1 MSLHLASLWNRCFR
15 QVGNGVLPLPA
26 LLHDTWLF
34 WSPTDVS
41 QAVEH
46 RKATWD
52 RVAELYGQGIK
63 QIHNWHIAH
72 KSYVKVLDYIK
83 QAIPLSR
90 KSFFFFIF
98 DDYCRVKR
106 RGRFSLPSCRFLT
119 RCRVRKEVKKKLVNY
134 FFSVFISAID
144 GNYTE
149 WTKWSDCSAT
159 CGNGSK
165 TRIRSC
171 TNPPPQYGGD
181 NCVDLG
187 PDTDITEC
195 NLKPCSKYILQVHFI
210 VKRLY
215 KFQLSLVK

>member
-1 MSLHLASLWNRCFR
+1 M
-15 QVGNGVLPLPA
+15 
-26 LLHDTWLF
+26 
-34 WSPTDVS
+34 
-41 QAVEH
+41 
-46 RKATWD
+46 
-52 RVAELYGQGIK
+52 
-63 QIHNWHIAH
+63 
-72 KSYVKVLDYIK
+72 
-83 QAIPLSR
+83 
-90 KSFFFFIF
+90 
-98 DDYCRVKR
+98 
-106 RGRFSLPSCRFLT
+106 PSCRYLS

-134 FFSVFISAID
+134 FFTVFISAID

-215 KFQLSLVK
+215 KFQLSLVKSYSCSAKTAVSSCRGFSSHFAAGDVLPRGTRRSLAGKRL